1 MKRKLIGAGAGLLV
15 LLGLSLF
22 LLWGFRNP
30 VINSMAE
37 RKILAMKERY
47 GLDIHYDYLEF
58 TKTGRILFGG
68 LSVVPEQRDTLLT
81 IHSAE
86 ITPGLW
92 QLLRGNLEIR
102 RISMEQPELR
112 FVKKGTQANYDFMFL
127 GDRTSRPETS
137 RPDKSSA
144 EYDRRAGLLLKT
156 IFRLFVHSGIPYQ
169 KPAISKSYSVR

>member
-58 TKTGRILFGG
+58 TKTGRI
-68 LSVVPEQRDTLLT
+68 R
-81 IHSAE
+81 
-86 ITPGLW
+86 
-92 QLLRGNLEIR
+92 NKEIR
-102 RISMEQPELR
+102 CLPSI
-112 FVKKGTQANYDFMFL
+112 
-127 GDRTSRPETS
+127 
-137 RPDKSSA
+137 
-144 EYDRRAGLLLKT
+144 RRK
-156 IFRLFVHSGIPYQ
+156 
-169 KPAISKSYSVR
+169 

>member
-37 RKILAMKERY
+37 RKILAMKARY

-112 FVKKGTQANYDFMFL
+112 FVKKGTQL
-127 GDRTSRPETS
+127 
-137 RPDKSSA
+137 
-144 EYDRRAGLLLKT
+144 
-156 IFRLFVHSGIPYQ
+156 
-169 KPAISKSYSVR
+169 